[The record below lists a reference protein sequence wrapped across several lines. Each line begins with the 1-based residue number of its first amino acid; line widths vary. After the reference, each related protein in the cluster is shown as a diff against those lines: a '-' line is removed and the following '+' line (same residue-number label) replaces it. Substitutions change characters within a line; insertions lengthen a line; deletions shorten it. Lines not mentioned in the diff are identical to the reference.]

1 MNIIIFGIIL
11 IMMLAGAF
19 YLLLRFCEIVL
30 LPLFKRFLP
39 KKEGTELTDAQII
52 ALKKEFTWVEKE
64 AMVIPVATYNN
75 HTVFKCG
82 QGHTAYVLFRGNE
95 LVDIITFAFE
105 VLVDEENGVLF
116 KLHNNDLSSGYFY
129 VRRT

>member
-52 ALKKEFTWVEKE
+52 ALKKEFTWIENEVI
-64 AMVIPVATYNN
+64 VIPIATYNN
-75 HTVFKCG
+75 YTVFKCG
-82 QGHTAYVLFRGNE
+82 QGHTAYVMFDGDD
-95 LVDIITFAFE
+95 LVDVITFDFE

-116 KLHNNDLSSGYFY
+116 KLHDNDLSSGYFY
-129 VRRT
+129 TRRT